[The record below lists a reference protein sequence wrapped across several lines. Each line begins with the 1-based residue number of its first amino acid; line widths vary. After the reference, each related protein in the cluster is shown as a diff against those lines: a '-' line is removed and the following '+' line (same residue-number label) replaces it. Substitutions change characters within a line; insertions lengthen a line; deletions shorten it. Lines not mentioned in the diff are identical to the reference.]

1 MPQKIIWFALA
12 SALLSALSLSL
23 SLSGGCMRR
32 AQSLIGVIILIYLPQ
47 PAQMHVKKEQIR
59 FLRVESGVQAEE
71 QSLFV

>member
-1 MPQKIIWFALA
+1 
-12 SALLSALSLSL
+12 
-23 SLSGGCMRR
+23 MRR

-47 PAQMHVKKEQIR
+47 PAQMHVKKEQNR